1 MAARSAHHVA
11 EPIGAVRG
19 ARAAPPAAP
28 AAGTDADGLTDRRM
42 IPAMGDRIDLRSDT
56 VTLPTAAMRRAM
68 SEAEVGDD
76 QYGEDPSV
84 NRLQQ
89 EVAAL
94 LGVEAALFLP
104 SGTMANQVAL
114 RTLTRPGDDVLVP
127 ADPHIV
133 LHETGAGAA
142 NAGVQFSIV
151 GSGGTYDAD
160 AVRSAIKPAG
170 HIVSP
175 PSTLLVA
182 ENTHNRAGGIV
193 FPAEALGGAL
203 AVAHEHG
210 LATYLDGA
218 RLLNAAIASGVA
230 AADLASGFDLIGISL
245 SKGLGCPVGSL
256 LAGSSE
262 IIARARRYRRM
273 AGGAMRQAGFLA
285 AAGSYALANHV
296 ERLADDHANAH
307 LLATELL
314 RGDDVELDPA
324 TVQTN
329 IVLFRLVERR
339 GVPDAATFVD
349 RCRERGVLL
358 NAFGPRAV
366 RAVTHLDITA
376 EQRRAAAKV
385 MRAVADGR

>member
-1 MAARSAHHVA
+1 
-11 EPIGAVRG
+11 
-19 ARAAPPAAP
+19 
-28 AAGTDADGLTDRRM
+28 M

-56 VTLPTAAMRRAM
+56 VTQPSAAMRRAM
-68 SEAEVGDD
+68 ADADVGDD

-84 NRLQQ
+84 NRLQE

-127 ADPHIV
+127 TEPHVV

-142 NAGVQFSIV
+142 NAGVQFSVI
-151 GSGGTYDAD
+151 GTGGIYDAD
-160 AVRSAIKPAG
+160 AVRAAIKPGG
-170 HIVSP
+170 HLVYP
-175 PSTLLVA
+175 PTTLLVA

-193 FPAEALGGAL
+193 FPAETLEGAL
-203 AVAHEHG
+203 AVAREHG

-218 RLLNAAIASGVA
+218 RLLNAAVASGVA
-230 AADLASGFDLIGISL
+230 ASVLASGFDLVGISL

-262 IIARARRYRRM
+262 VVARAHRYRRM
-273 AGGAMRQAGFLA
+273 AGGAMRQAGILA

-314 RGDDVELDPA
+314 RGDDLQLDPA

-329 IVLFRLVERR
+329 IVVFRLVERR
-339 GVPDAATFVD
+339 GVPDAATFVE

-358 NAFGPRAV
+358 NALGPRTV
-366 RAVTHLDITA
+366 RAVTHLDVSA
-376 EQRRAAAKV
+376 GQCRAAAKV
-385 MRAVADGR
+385 MRTVADGR